1 MKITWLAG
9 LLAIAATLSL
19 AVTGVEKLFS
29 QEEPAGQEK
38 SVGQEKL
45 PLHEKRMSP
54 DDLKLSGE
62 LPGVPA
68 NSVRFV
74 SYLELAKLPQ
84 VTFTVTDDP
93 NFKKKAEI
101 TGVHL
106 DEILAALGI
115 PGKNTLIAAICDD
128 EYEAHYPVEYRAA
141 HHPILVLRLNGKQLA
156 VSKRTGDGGI
166 YGPYLISHPSFTSR
180 YRTLAHPEEAQI
192 PNGVIELRFVKEDL
206 ALGAIHPPGEFADGS
221 PQMQG
226 YLIARE
232 NCFRCHNAGPY
243 GGRKASVSWSSLAKM
258 ADSKPVYFSAYIKDP
273 PSQSAYAE
281 MPSFPDYD
289 DATLAALTAYFRA
302 FAPEDGSK

>member
-93 NFKKKAEI
+93 NFKKRQKSP
-101 TGVHL
+101 VF
-106 DEILAALGI
+106 ILMSSW
-115 PGKNTLIAAICDD
+115 
-128 EYEAHYPVEYRAA
+128 RR
-141 HHPILVLRLNGKQLA
+141 LV
-156 VSKRTGDGGI
+156 S
-166 YGPYLISHPSFTSR
+166 
-180 YRTLAHPEEAQI
+180 PEKI
-192 PNGVIELRFVKEDL
+192 R
-206 ALGAIHPPGEFADGS
+206 
-221 PQMQG
+221 
-226 YLIARE
+226 
-232 NCFRCHNAGPY
+232 
-243 GGRKASVSWSSLAKM
+243 
-258 ADSKPVYFSAYIKDP
+258 
-273 PSQSAYAE
+273 
-281 MPSFPDYD
+281 
-289 DATLAALTAYFRA
+289 
-302 FAPEDGSK
+302 